1 MCSGWN
7 DGKPS
12 SLPICVS
19 WHDFESRNHITQF
32 STSSG
37 PSPSFPLRQKISPDP
52 SGALMI
58 SGGVSVASVTA
69 SIAVTL
75 ECSGCSALSPVAAGD
90 SAPSCEAV
98 AGGADAGCCDVLSDD
113 GASSSSPSL
122 VK

>member
-19 WHDFESRNHITQF
+19 WPDFESRNHITQF
-32 STSSG
+32 SDSSG
-37 PSPSFPLRQKISPDP
+37 PSPSLPLRQKISPDP

-58 SGGVSVASVTA
+58 SGGRSVASVTA
-69 SIAVTL
+69 SSAVTL
-75 ECSGCSALSPVAAGD
+75 ECSGCSALSPVAAGEAD
-90 SAPSCEAV
+90 SSC
-98 AGGADAGCCDVLSDD
+98 AGVGEDD
-113 GASSSSPSL
+113 GASSSPPL

>member
-7 DGKPS
+7 DGNPG

-19 WHDFESRNHITQF
+19 CPDFESRNHITQF

-37 PSPSFPLRQKISPDP
+37 PSPSCPLRQKISPDP

-58 SGGVSVASVTA
+58 SGGWSAASVTA
-69 SIAVTL
+69 SSAVTL
-75 ECSGCSALSPVAAGD
+75 ECSGCAALSPVAGGEADSSCAGVGED
-90 SAPSCEAV
+90 E
-98 AGGADAGCCDVLSDD
+98 
-113 GASSSSPSL
+113 GASSSSPL